1 MAVVVHDGL
10 VKLRA
15 MLVLFLGVT
24 ILSGPALAADDGPP
38 IVELSL
44 DGVVDPLI
52 ASYVTSG
59 IEAANTADAAVLIRI
74 DTPGGL
80 DSSMRDIIQSILNS
94 DQPVICYV
102 SPQGA
107 RAASAG
113 TFILTACHV
122 AAMAPGTNVG
132 AAHPVGVSGVIER
145 EKVLNDAVAYIRGLA
160 EQRDRNPDWV
170 EDAVRNAES
179 VPAEEALDL
188 GVIDLIAPNRASLL
202 DEVDGRTVETPSGDV
217 TIASA
222 DASISQRDMGL
233 ASRFLHSLFTS
244 NLSFILFWAGLIL
257 LFIEISNPGVSVP
270 GIVGALA
277 LIAALAGF
285 GMLPIEGAGFVL
297 LIVSVVFFIIEL
309 NTPGTGLPAAGGV
322 IALIAGGL
330 LLFDPAT
337 PGASVSWAAIIPV
350 AGISALFFALVIPTA
365 LRQRHV
371 PSKMAGDRV
380 TGQKGVVKKAIDP
393 LGVVQ
398 VAGEEWSARSVSG
411 EPLPEGE
418 RVVVTAAEGLYLLV
432 EPRGSATTED
442 GSLSTTG
449 DNT

>member
-1 MAVVVHDGL
+1 MGVHDGS

-15 MLVLFLGVT
+15 SLVLLLALGAF
-24 ILSGPALAADDGPP
+24 SGPALASEHGPP
-38 IVELSL
+38 MIELNL

-59 IEAANTADAAVLIRI
+59 IDAANAEGAAILITI

-80 DSSMRDIIQSILNS
+80 DSSMRDIIKSILNS

-132 AAHPVGVSGVIER
+132 AAHPVGVSGVIQR

-170 EDAVRNAES
+170 EDAVRRAES
-179 VPAEEALDL
+179 VSAEEALEL
-188 GVIDLIAPNRASLL
+188 GAIDLIAPNKTSLL
-202 DEVDGRTVETPSGDV
+202 DEVDGTTVETPGGEV

-222 DASISQRDMGL
+222 DASITQRDMGL

-257 LFIEISNPGVSVP
+257 LFVEITNPGVTIP
-270 GIVGALA
+270 GIAGALC
-277 LIAALAGF
+277 LIASLAGF
-285 GMLPIEGAGFVL
+285 GMLPVQGAGVAL
-297 LIVSVVFFIIEL
+297 LVVSVVFFIIEL

-322 IALIAGGL
+322 IALVAGGL

-350 AGISALFFALVIPTA
+350 AGVSALFFALVIPTA
-365 LRQRHV
+365 LRQRNV
-371 PSKMAGDRV
+371 PSKMAQDRV

-398 VAGEEWSARSVSG
+398 VAGEEWSARSSTG
-411 EPLPEGE
+411 DPLAEGE
-418 RVVVTAAEGLYLLV
+418 RIVVTAAEGLYLLV
-432 EPRGSATTED
+432 APRGSEVTETE
-442 GSLSTTG
+442 SMSTTG
-449 DNT
+449 EA

>member
-1 MAVVVHDGL
+1 M
-10 VKLRA
+10 KLRA
-15 MLVLFLGVT
+15 SLVLLLALGAF
-24 ILSGPALAADDGPP
+24 SGPALASDHGPP
-38 IVELSL
+38 MIELNL

-59 IEAANTADAAVLIRI
+59 IDAANDEGAAILITI

-94 DQPVICYV
+94 EQPVICYV

-170 EDAVRNAES
+170 EDAVRRAES
-179 VPAEEALDL
+179 VSAEEALEL
-188 GVIDLIAPNRASLL
+188 GAIDLIAPNKASLL

-217 TIASA
+217 TIASG
-222 DASISQRDMGL
+222 DASITQRDMGL

-270 GIVGALA
+270 GIAGALC

-285 GMLPIEGAGFVL
+285 GMLPVQGAGIAL
-297 LIVSVVFFIIEL
+297 LLVSVVFFIIEL
-309 NTPGTGLPAAGGV
+309 NTPGTGLPAVGGV
-322 IALIAGGL
+322 IALVAGGL

-371 PSKMAGDRV
+371 PSKMAQDRV
-380 TGQKGVVKKAIDP
+380 TGQNGVVKKAIDP

-398 VAGEEWSARSVSG
+398 VAGEEWSARSASG
-411 EPLPEGE
+411 DPLPEGE
-418 RVVVTAAEGLYLLV
+418 RIVVTAAEGLYLLV
-432 EPRGSATTED
+432 APRGTDVTD
-442 GSLSTTG
+442 TGSLSTTG
-449 DNT
+449 ETT